1 MTRIGNSA
9 VIGLQWGNEGKG
21 PLLDFMT
28 ISSDVIV
35 RYRGCSSSGRT
46 INVGRNSIKVRYV
59 PRGIAQ
65 SGKKCLISGGA
76 FLDMEKMTAEIAALK
91 EAGALNAEF
100 VISPH
105 CHVVL
110 DYHKKLDVLD
120 HRMFGMRSG
129 TAIDELGLC
138 AACADKCRG
147 LGIRAEDLL
156 SRNAL
161 YEKIEQNLAIKN
173 EYLMKV
179 YGERGLDAEALYD
192 KCLKHGEALKP
203 YIGDTARIIELS
215 MDKGIAVLF
224 EGSGGAMNDIDGGI
238 YPYVSPCSSALSSVM
253 AGTGVTPKAPLWAIG
268 VIKSYST
275 RSDEGPFLT
284 EETGA
289 VAPFIRSR
297 GCEISDITGKARRV
311 GWLDIPALKY
321 ALLENP
327 VDAVAVTK
335 LDVLTGVDEIR
346 ICMSYM
352 LDGKEKKCFDTGIF
366 NAEYAAPVYRTMSG
380 WKEDISGCCSF
391 KSLPLQAQ
399 AYIKFIEDSIAKPVV
414 WVGCGRHWA
423 DAIIRY

>member
-28 ISSDVIV
+28 VSSDVIV
-35 RYRGCSSSGRT
+35 RYRGCSSSVRT
-46 INVGRNSIKVRYV
+46 INLGCKSIKVRYV

-76 FLDMEKMTAEIAALK
+76 FLDMEKMAAEISALR
-91 EAGALNAEF
+91 EAGALNAEL

-129 TAIDELGLC
+129 MAIDELGLS

-156 SRNAL
+156 SKNAL
-161 YEKIEQNLAIKN
+161 YKKIEQNLAIKN
-173 EYLMKV
+173 EYLMRV
-179 YGERGLDAEALYD
+179 YGEREIDAEALYD

-203 YIGDTARIIELS
+203 YIGDVFGIIEIS
-215 MDKGIAVLF
+215 MDKGMAVLF

-238 YPYVSPCSSALSSVM
+238 YPYVSPCSSALSSIM
-253 AGTGVTPKAPLWAIG
+253 AETGVTLKAPLFAIG
-268 VIKSYST
+268 VIKSYCT

-284 EETGA
+284 EESGA

-297 GCEISDITGKARRV
+297 GGEISDITGKTRRV
-311 GWLDIPALKY
+311 GWLDIPALRY
-321 ALLENP
+321 ALRGNP
-327 VDAVAVTK
+327 VDAVALTK
-335 LDVLTGVDEIR
+335 LDVLTGVDEIK
-346 ICMSYM
+346 ICTSYIS
-352 LDGKEKKCFDTGIF
+352 DGKEKKCFDPWIF
-366 NAEYAAPVYRTMSG
+366 DAERSSPVYRTMSG

-414 WVGCGRHWA
+414 WVGSGKHWA
-423 DAIIRY
+423 DAIIRC